1 MKKILALAMVAC
13 LIATAAL
20 ADELKVTVNVEN
32 GETPTKVV
40 GADIYAMMGDRL
52 TEITV
57 TPDDNVPFKMNMK
70 AGALRLKAGY
80 LTRAQLNGKD
90 EKEEK

>member
-1 MKKILALAMVAC
+1 MKKIFVLFTLVC
-13 LIATAAL
+13 FTSTLAL
-20 ADELKVTVNVEN
+20 ADELKVRVNVEN
-32 GETPTKVV
+32 GSTPTKVV
-40 GADIYAMMGDRL
+40 GADIYAMVGDRL

-57 TPDDNVPFKMNMK
+57 APDDNVPFKMNMK

-90 EKEEK
+90 EK